1 LPSGGGGKPAIPKR
15 NHKLAGRYNLTVSD
29 HHIIVYT
36 TLHKWLIKM
45 SASLLKV
52 GVREFRTHLQQYI
65 LMSSPVSITRHGETV
80 GYYIPTKIHSEK
92 SDVDGLKLA
101 AAKLENLLA
110 EHGVTEEE
118 LLSDFEELKRG
129 NKK

>member
-1 LPSGGGGKPAIPKR
+1 
-15 NHKLAGRYNLTVSD
+15 
-29 HHIIVYT
+29 
-36 TLHKWLIKM
+36 M

-92 SDVDGLKLA
+92 SDVEGLKLA
-101 AAKLENLLA
+101 AAKLENLLS
-110 EHGVTEEE
+110 EHGVTEED